1 MERLQTIN
9 NDFLYAQIASRIEDQ
24 IKQNL
29 LKSGDRL
36 PSVRA
41 LSQEQGI
48 SISTAYK
55 AYVELENMGM
65 IVARPK
71 SGYYV
76 KFSPVRFTKVP
87 EINPPL
93 KKIEQTSVE
102 RMIAMVYQNMPEES
116 VLRLSRAAPPLS
128 LLPL

>member
-1 MERLQTIN
+1 MGRPQSVD
-9 NDFLYAQIASRIEDQ
+9 NDFLYTQIASRIEEQ

-29 LKSGDRL
+29 LKSGDKL

-55 AYVELENMGM
+55 AYTELENRGM
-65 IVARPK
+65 IEARPK

-76 KFSPVRFTKVP
+76 KFLPARFAKAP
-87 EINPPL
+87 GIKPPL
-93 KKIEQTSVE
+93 KKIKQAGVGQ
-102 RMIAMVYQNMPEES
+102 M
-116 VLRLSRAAPPLS
+116 
-128 LLPL
+128 